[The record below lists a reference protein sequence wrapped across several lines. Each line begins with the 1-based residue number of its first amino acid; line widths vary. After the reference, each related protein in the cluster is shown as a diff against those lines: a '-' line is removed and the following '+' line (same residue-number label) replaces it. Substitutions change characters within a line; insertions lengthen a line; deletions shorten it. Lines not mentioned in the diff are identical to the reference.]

1 MKKILLWFFI
11 FFLVVFA
18 ASVTIAIFFEKQ
30 ISQQLITAINKEL
43 VNDIQVEDFELS
55 LLRGFPF
62 VSARLNK
69 VQVPDSRDG
78 LLLEAESMSFRIGLL
93 SLLRSN
99 LDINTVLIENG
110 ALFVEV
116 SRKGKANYAITK
128 ETEEKAAMTGSNFSL
143 SLKEANLK
151 NMELIYIDEQ
161 SKQEIKMFLQDAV
174 FSGEFEADEFSLI
187 SDADIKSH
195 FVELEDGRYLVGKDL
210 SYKAT
215 INVDLNNNVYDFQD
229 VKLDVDGN
237 DFEVTGKVQQLKN
250 GTDFD
255 LIVTTKDGNLAS
267 VIELMP
273 AEYQYLEGFSSRGK
287 FNFDIVV
294 NGQMNE
300 RASPSVQLNF
310 GLEDGSIQHN
320 DLGSSIKDVSFAA
333 SFNKG
338 HSAAGEDAVFEVKN
352 FKGYFNR
359 ELIESRLKVTNL
371 KNPRI
376 VLDLDGTL
384 PLESIY
390 PLLDNKSITD
400 GSGEMELRKVHVDGY
415 YEDMLRTS
423 RIHKVNLGGIIDL
436 DDASVTINKEEITF
450 DKGTIALKDNQLR
463 LKDVKMEGA
472 DSEISFNGYFTNVLP
487 VLLADSINSKNAE
500 LQFNANLSAK
510 KMDLDRLLAI
520 SEVQIEDE
528 LVAKGTKVDS
538 LDVAK
543 VEQREFI
550 TNFLKGSF
558 NANIESFNY
567 EQIEGESFT
576 GKLEFENNEV
586 SIFGEF
592 GAMGGSI
599 DIDGTGYFEEQPK
612 LKAKVIC
619 HDIDATEF
627 FRQMED
633 FGQDL
638 LTSKNIKGTLN
649 TKMVVD
655 AQWDKE
661 ANFLYEDLHVL
672 ADVQATD
679 GELNN
684 FGMLED
690 FSGYVKIRDLERIKF
705 VDMRNWFEI
714 KKERL
719 YIPVMF
725 IQTNALNLLLS
736 GEHSFENRFDYNIKV
751 NAGQVVFAKFKKHNP
766 KLEPQP
772 AKKRGLFNLYFNAFG
787 DLEDYEVKTNKKKVN
802 KAFKMSEYRKN
813 GIQAAIN
820 KEFGRAYR
828 MEIPKAYEA
837 KFKDIKDI
845 DSFEEGEIIYLDPIR
860 GRRGGR

>member
-11 FFLVVFA
+11 FFLIVLA
-18 ASVTIAIFFEKQ
+18 ASVTIAVFFEKQ

-62 VSARLNK
+62 VSARLYN

-78 LLLEAESMSFRIGLL
+78 LLLEAETMSFRIGLL
-93 SLLRSN
+93 GLLRSN
-99 LDINTVLIENG
+99 LHINTVLIENG

-116 SRKGKANYAITK
+116 NRKGKANYAITG
-128 ETEEKAAMTGSNFSL
+128 ETEEKAAMTGSDFSL

-161 SKQEIKMFLQDAV
+161 SKQDVKMFLQDAV
-174 FSGEFEADEFSLI
+174 FSGEFDADEFSLT
-187 SDADIKSH
+187 SDARMQSN

-210 SYKAT
+210 EYEAT
-215 INVDLNNNVYDFQD
+215 IYVDLNNNLYEFQE
-229 VKLDVDGN
+229 VTIDVDGN
-237 DFEVTGKVQQLKN
+237 DFDVTGTVQQLKN
-250 GTDFD
+250 ATDFD
-255 LIVTTKDGNLAS
+255 LVVTTKDGSLAS

-273 AEYQYLEGFSSRGK
+273 SEYQYLEGFSSRGK

-294 NGQMNE
+294 KGQMNE
-300 RASPSVQLNF
+300 RESPSVQLNF

-333 SFNKG
+333 SFDKG
-338 HSAAGEDAVFEVKN
+338 HSASGEDAVFEMKN

-359 ELIESRLKVTNL
+359 ELIESRLKVSNL

-376 VLDLDGTL
+376 VLNLDGTL

-400 GSGEMELRKVHVDGY
+400 GDGEMELRNIHVDGY
-415 YEDMLRTS
+415 YEDMLKTS
-423 RIHKVNLGGIIDL
+423 TIHKVNLGGIIEL

-450 DKGTIALKDNQLR
+450 DRGTIALKDNQLR

-472 DSEISFNGYFTNVLP
+472 DSEIIFNGYFTNVLP

-500 LQFNANLSAK
+500 LKFNANLLAK
-510 KMDLDRLLAI
+510 NIDLDRLLAI

-528 LVAKGTKVDS
+528 LVAKGTEVDS
-538 LDVAK
+538 LEVAK

-550 TNFLKGSF
+550 TNFLNGSF
-558 NANIESFNY
+558 NAEVESFNY
-567 EQIEGESFT
+567 EQVEGESFT

-599 DIDGTGYFEEQPK
+599 DIDGTGYFEERPK
-612 LKAKVIC
+612 LKTKVIC

-633 FGQDL
+633 FGQDI
-638 LTSKNIKGTLN
+638 LTHENIIGTLN
-649 TKMVVD
+649 TKMVID
-655 AQWDKE
+655 AQWDEE
-661 ANFLYEDLHVL
+661 ANFLYKDLHVL
-672 ADVQATD
+672 ADVTATN
-679 GELNN
+679 GELND

-690 FSGYVKIRDLERIKF
+690 FSGYVKIRDLERVKF

-714 KKERL
+714 KNERL

-736 GEHSFENRFDYNIKV
+736 GEHSFENEFSYNIKV

-766 KLEPQP
+766 DLDPQP
-772 AKKRGLFNLYFNAFG
+772 AKKRGLFNLYFNTFG
-787 DLEDYEVKTNKKKVN
+787 DLEDYEVKTDKRKVN
-802 KAFKMSEYRKN
+802 QAFKMSEYRKN
-813 GIQAAIN
+813 AIQATIN

-828 MEIPKAYEA
+828 MKIPQAYEE
-837 KFKDIKDI
+837 KFKDIKNI
-845 DSFEEGEIIYLDPIR
+845 DKFEEGETIYLDPIKGR
-860 GRRGGR
+860 GNN